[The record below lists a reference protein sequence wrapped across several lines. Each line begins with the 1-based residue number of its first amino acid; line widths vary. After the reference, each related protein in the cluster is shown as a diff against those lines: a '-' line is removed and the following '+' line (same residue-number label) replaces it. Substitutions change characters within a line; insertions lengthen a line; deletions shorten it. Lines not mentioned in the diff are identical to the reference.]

1 MKTKFLTLLALA
13 ALPLAATPLLSEP
26 TRVVVTVT
34 DAPEVTEVPVAVG
47 DRQHPPAELD
57 TIPIAF
63 LVDVGSGQVLYSK
76 EPDRR
81 FLPASI
87 TKVMTLYTAFD
98 LLKAGRIKPEQP
110 MVMSPEAYRK
120 WHNVGTS
127 LELDLTKQAN
137 VETLILAIANVS
149 ANDASVV
156 LGEGA
161 AGSVDNWIT
170 LMNANARRLGMT
182 GSHFGTPNGWMDQG
196 ETYVTARD
204 LVTLATAMV
213 SAHPDLYKHY
223 IGHASLQWDDRSK
236 RNHDPLIGK
245 LRGADGIKTGF
256 TNQAGYGYLG
266 SAERDGRRLV
276 MVVAGVDRGKERD
289 KAAAALMEWGFS
301 AFSNRPIFAPGAQ
314 VGEVRVQGGEALHVP
329 VVAPAAF
336 GITIPRDAGGD
347 VKVRIVYH
355 GPVQAPVAKG
365 SMIAALE
372 IDTGKGEPH
381 RVPLFAGADVAPAG
395 WLARLRN
402 GVVSPFL

>member
-1 MKTKFLTLLALA
+1 MMLAVA
-13 ALPLAATPLLSEP
+13 ALPLAGAPLSSEP
-26 TRVVVTVT
+26 TRVIVSVT
-34 DAPEVTEVPVAVG
+34 DAPEVTATPIAAG
-47 DRQHPPAELD
+47 DRAHPPAELD

-87 TKVMTLYTAFD
+87 TKVMTLYTAFEM
-98 LLKAGRIKPEQP
+98 LKSGQIKPEQP

-127 LELDLTKQAN
+127 LELDLTKQAT
-137 VETLILAIANVS
+137 VETLVLAIANIS

-182 GSHFGTPNGWMDQG
+182 NSHFATPNGWMDQG

-213 SAHPDLYKHY
+213 SAYPDLYDHY
-223 IGHASLQWDDRSK
+223 IGHQSLQWDDRIK
-236 RNHDPLIGK
+236 QNHDPLIGK

-256 TNQAGYGYLG
+256 TNQAGFGYLG

-276 MVVAGVDRGKERD
+276 MVVAGVRRAPPSRD
-289 KAAAALMEWGFS
+289 S
-301 AFSNRPIFAPGAQ
+301 RSRP
-314 VGEVRVQGGEALHVP
+314 
-329 VVAPAAF
+329 
-336 GITIPRDAGGD
+336 D
-347 VKVRIVYH
+347 
-355 GPVQAPVAKG
+355 
-365 SMIAALE
+365 
-372 IDTGKGEPH
+372 
-381 RVPLFAGADVAPAG
+381 
-395 WLARLRN
+395 W
-402 GVVSPFL
+402 

>member
-1 MKTKFLTLLALA
+1 MKTKLTMMLALA
-13 ALPLAATPLLSEP
+13 ALPLLGSPLQSEP
-26 TRVVVTVT
+26 TRVIVSVA
-34 DAPEVTEVPVAVG
+34 DAPEVTATPIAVG
-47 DRQHPPAELD
+47 DRAHPPVELD

-137 VETLILAIANVS
+137 VETLVLAIANIS

-161 AGSVDNWIT
+161 AGTVDNWIT

-182 GSHFGTPNGWMDQG
+182 NSHFGTPNGWMDQG

-213 SAHPDLYKHY
+213 SAHPDLYDHY
-223 IGHASLQWDDRSK
+223 IGHASLKWDDRMK

-256 TNQAGYGYLG
+256 TNQAGFGYLG

-301 AFSNRPIFAPGAQ
+301 AFSNRPIFAPGSR
-314 VGEVRVQGGEALHVP
+314 VGEARVQGGENLTVP
-329 VVAPAAF
+329 LVAPAAF
-336 GITIPRDAGGD
+336 GITLPRDAGGD
-347 VKVRIVYH
+347 VHVRIDYD
-355 GPVQAPVAKG
+355 GPIQAPVKKG

-372 IDTGKGEPH
+372 IVTGKGEPH
-381 RVPLFAGADVAPAG
+381 RVPLFAGTDVAPAG

-402 GVVSPFL
+402 GIVSPLL